1 MAEGADFELR
11 IGTGQ
16 AQSQIDKIG
25 ASLGDAKQEVKE
37 LGRVIDGLDLSELLR
52 EVREIGTTTKNN

>member
-16 AQSQIDKIG
+16 AQQRIEQLG